1 LAALPSE
8 SARRL
13 TPSATNKEDMTLNA
27 ATNNPRRRRVSAA
40 LRAPA
45 VATLLAAAFAANPSV
60 TSVASAA
67 PSPAPA
73 SFATNCG
80 TKPITMLG
88 YFETGFPDA
97 IDLAKLFTK
106 QHPNVKWD
114 VRQEPFAALTQD
126 APLWMSGPN
135 APDLIRI
142 PTWSGL
148 VKDHLLKNMDG
159 YYKTFGWDKFPASDL
174 AQLRV
179 APSGTPTGVGPLWG
193 MGINYSMTGVFY
205 NKALAAKIGMTSAP
219 KTLAQFDA
227 LLAKAK
233 SDGLL
238 PVEQF
243 NSAGNGG
250 LIFPLQYLMADY
262 NIASSGSVGAINKW
276 VFDQPKATFNTPA
289 NLKAVEH
296 LDQWIKDG
304 YFNSDANAVPY
315 ETMMSR
321 FEHGQGVF
329 IFDGDWESGNFDSHF
344 PGKYGFFLF
353 PPLTAGGKQGAMSAP
368 LTYGISATAKYA
380 NCAAYFLNWVATNPA
395 ARELNV
401 VQGGSN
407 PGGPPNLPIAPVK
420 PGTVTAQT
428 LAAGNVIAKDDGAMG
443 FIANATGSIDAEG
456 LTPAVQKLFAGQ
468 ETPTQLLQAVQA
480 AYKQELSAP

>member
-1 LAALPSE
+1 MLKGERGLFK
-8 SARRL
+8 RR
-13 TPSATNKEDMTLNA
+13 ANA
-27 ATNNPRRRRVSAA
+27 VTRSS
-40 LRAPA
+40 A
-45 VATLLAAAFAANPSV
+45 VAGLLAATLVVTSPTGAQAAN
-60 TSVASAA
+60 AS
-67 PSPAPA
+67 SGPA
-73 SFATNCG
+73 SFAANCG
-80 TKPITMLG
+80 TQPVTLEG

-97 IDLAKLFTK
+97 IDLANLFTK
-106 QHPNVKWD
+106 QYPSVKWD
-114 VRQEPFAALTQD
+114 IRQEPFAALTQD

-159 YYKTFGWDKFPASDL
+159 YYKTFGWSSFPASDL

-179 APSGTPTGVGPLWG
+179 APSGSPTGVGPLWG
-193 MGINYSMTGVFY
+193 MGLNYSMTGVFY
-205 NKALAAKIGMTSAP
+205 NKALAAKIGMTSP
-219 KTLAQFDA
+219 PQTLAQLDA

-233 SDGLL
+233 AAGLL

-243 NSAGNGG
+243 DSAGNGG

-262 NIASSGSVGAINKW
+262 NLASTGSVNSINKW
-276 VFDQPKATFNTPA
+276 VFDQPHQTVITAP
-289 NLKAVEH
+289 NLQAVDH

-304 YFNSDANAVPY
+304 YFNTDANAVSY
-315 ETMMSR
+315 ATMMSR

-329 IFDGDWESGNFDSHF
+329 IFDGDWESGNFDGNF

-353 PPLTAGGKQGAMSAP
+353 PPIKAGGKQGAMSAP
-368 LTYGISATAKYA
+368 LTYGISANAKHA

-395 ARELNV
+395 ARTLNV
-401 VQGGSN
+401 KEGGSN
-407 PGGPPNLPIAPVK
+407 PGGPANLPIPPVK

-428 LAAGNVIAKDDGAMG
+428 LKAGGVIAKDNGAMG

-456 LTPAVQKLFAGQ
+456 WTPAVESLFAGH
-468 ETPTQLLQAVQA
+468 ETPSQVLKNVQA
-480 AYKQELSAP
+480 AYEQELSAP